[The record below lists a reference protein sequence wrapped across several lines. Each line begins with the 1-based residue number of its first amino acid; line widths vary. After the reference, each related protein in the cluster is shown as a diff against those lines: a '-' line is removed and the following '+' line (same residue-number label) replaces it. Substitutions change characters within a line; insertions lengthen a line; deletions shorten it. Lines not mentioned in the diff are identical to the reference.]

1 MIFQVSSEIEKKDV
15 QEELDVN
22 LILTIILKVIRI
34 VSDDFLIYL
43 NNGL

>member
-1 MIFQVSSEIEKKDV
+1 MIFLALLETEKKDV